1 MKEHRDGQGQLKR
14 PEFMRNKVRATSGN
28 GHVKMLSETDG
39 IINGLG
45 IGKTLDSNYK
55 NMGFGF
61 SPLLVKEIK
70 TERTTK
76 PV

>member
-1 MKEHRDGQGQLKR
+1 MDRSESIKRAEEMLVLFMKEHRDGQGQLKR

-45 IGKTLDSNYK
+45 IGKTLD
-55 NMGFGF
+55 
-61 SPLLVKEIK
+61 
-70 TERTTK
+70 
-76 PV
+76 